1 MKSIFKKSLILFI
14 SFLFVFNLVAC
25 QKVDQPI
32 ESKPISEEGYYTS
45 KEDVS
50 LYLIT
55 YHRLPDNYITKD
67 EAEALGWES
76 DKGNL
81 WKVSDQKSIGGDRF
95 YNREGLL
102 PEGVYYECD
111 IDYEGGFR
119 NAKRIVYSDTWEIY
133 YTEDHYDSFELIY
146 EGD

>member
-32 ESKPISEEGYYTS
+32 ESNPISEEGYYTS

-102 PEGVYYECD
+102 TEGVYYECD